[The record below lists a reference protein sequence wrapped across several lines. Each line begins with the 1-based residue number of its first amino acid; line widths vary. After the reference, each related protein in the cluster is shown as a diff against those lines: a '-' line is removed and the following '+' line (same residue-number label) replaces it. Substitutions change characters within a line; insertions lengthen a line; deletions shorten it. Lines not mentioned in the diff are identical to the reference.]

1 MIVYLAVSL
10 PKTLDVHRV
19 YIHGSGVYIYMVLA
33 NPVLG
38 VYIYMVL
45 ANPVLVI
52 SCGCMEATVLPLW
65 MKENNSLFL

>member
-19 YIHGSGVYIYMVLA
+19 YIHGS
-33 NPVLG
+33 G